1 MKTTYLL
8 VLLQFSCGS
17 TVNKSKALGD
27 FRSSFVHHEYLLT
40 ETNTQWYDVRD
51 STLEW
56 SPIWRNKSYTRNQIS
71 WKIYSVST
79 CLDID
84 PIIYSSLIYSE
95 SAYMSDAQSV
105 TGAVGLS
112 QFTNIG
118 ILEVNDQ
125 LGMRGMEYAREDTYK
140 YFQTVIR
147 NCISHQN
154 GIFSYKNLWTFS
166 DQKRRLL
173 LNADH
178 SLIYGAIYLKL
189 MLSVA
194 RSRIKSTDIDTLY
207 RIAIENYNGDPP
219 IKKAYAEGII
229 RRSKIFY
236 SGLR

>member
-1 MKTTYLL
+1 M
-8 VLLQFSCGS
+8 
-17 TVNKSKALGD
+17 
-27 FRSSFVHHEYLLT
+27 
-40 ETNTQWYDVRD
+40 
-51 STLEW
+51 
-56 SPIWRNKSYTRNQIS
+56 
-71 WKIYSVST
+71 ST

-147 NCISHQN
+147 SCISHQN

-166 DQKRRLL
+166 DQKSRLL

-189 MLSVA
+189 MLSVT
-194 RSRIKSTDIDTLY
+194 RSRIKTHDIDNLY

-219 IKKAYAEGII
+219 IKKTYAKKIM
-229 RRSKIFY
+229 RRSKLFY
-236 SGLR
+236 NGLR